1 MKTNRLLARA
11 KSLKNKGNFEQAREL
26 YNKILD
32 QSPQNPL
39 AKKGLLA
46 IDDRSGATQH
56 VSRELEL
63 QLKSATTLVSNGQL
77 YAAVKV
83 LNKLALKY
91 PDSATLF
98 YTRGRCFQL
107 TSKLDVAISD
117 YNRAITLDQ
126 KYADAHAKL
135 GVTLNVLGQSEA
147 AIESLQRALNI
158 DPNNVSALCSL
169 YPLKLKQPDSI
180 PIEVINK
187 LYDNEKL
194 TNRERIL
201 VCYTLAKAYNKPGEE
216 NTAFDYLLEANKLSK
231 AEVGYKFYKSENT
244 FSSIKKLFSVK
255 HPILNVDNFESLS
268 KIRPIFIVG
277 MPRSGTSLTEQI
289 LDSHSSVRGAGELEF
304 MNQLAHI
311 IMQEQQANLTRQYPK
326 PLSKNSMS
334 AIRTRYHSS
343 LQALNYPEN
352 IIVDKMPL
360 NFRWVGL
367 ILSAFPEAK
376 IIHLKRDPVATCWS
390 NFNRYFPVHGL
401 GFTNNLND
409 LAKFYHLYTDLMTF
423 WHQRFP
429 NKIYDL
435 CYEDLTENQEQ
446 ETKKLL
452 AYCELEWEDACLNF
466 HENTRRVVT
475 ASANQVGQKMY
486 QGSSKS
492 WKKYE
497 HQLQPLVKALNY

>member
-1 MKTNRLLARA
+1 
-11 KSLKNKGNFEQAREL
+11 
-26 YNKILD
+26 
-32 QSPQNPL
+32 
-39 AKKGLLA
+39 
-46 IDDRSGATQH
+46 
-56 VSRELEL
+56 
-63 QLKSATTLVSNGQL
+63 
-77 YAAVKV
+77 
-83 LNKLALKY
+83 
-91 PDSATLF
+91 
-98 YTRGRCFQL
+98 
-107 TSKLDVAISD
+107 
-117 YNRAITLDQ
+117 
-126 KYADAHAKL
+126 
-135 GVTLNVLGQSEA
+135 
-147 AIESLQRALNI
+147 
-158 DPNNVSALCSL
+158 
-169 YPLKLKQPDSI
+169 
-180 PIEVINK
+180 
-187 LYDNEKL
+187 
-194 TNRERIL
+194 
-201 VCYTLAKAYNKPGEE
+201 
-216 NTAFDYLLEANKLSK
+216 
-231 AEVGYKFYKSENT
+231 
-244 FSSIKKLFSVK
+244 
-255 HPILNVDNFESLS
+255 
-268 KIRPIFIVG
+268 

-435 CYEDLTENQEQ
+435 CYEDLTENQEK

>member
-77 YAAVKV
+77 YAAVNS
-83 LNKLALKY
+83 LNKLASKY

-107 TSKLDVAISD
+107 TSKLDAAISD

-126 KYADAHAKL
+126 NYADAHADL

-147 AIESLQRALNI
+147 AIESLQRALSIEANH
-158 DPNNVSALCSL
+158 VTALCGL
-169 YPLKLKQPDSI
+169 YPLKQQPDSI
-180 PIEVINK
+180 PITQIHK
-187 LYDNEKL
+187 LYESSKL

-201 VCYTLAKAYNKPGEE
+201 VCYTLAHAYNKPGDE
-216 NTAFDYLLEANKLSK
+216 TISFDYLLEANKITK

-255 HPILNVDNFESLS
+255 HPILNVDDFESLS

-289 LDSHSSVRGAGELEF
+289 LDSHSNVRGAGELDF
-304 MNQLAHI
+304 LNQLAHI

-334 AIRTRYHSS
+334 AIRTRYQGS

-409 LAKFYHLYTDLMTF
+409 LAKFYHLYADLMTF

-497 HQLQPLVKALNY
+497 HQLQPLVKALNH